1 MHKLYSSAAVELSQ
15 TTLECKNRLVGGKI
29 SPRHAI
35 NQVQIT

>member
-1 MHKLYSSAAVELSQ
+1 MYIYFSAALLLSQ
-15 TTLECKNRLVGGKI
+15 TAFECKNRLVGGKI